1 MNCAY
6 HSQNLAVVQCNNCG
20 RFLCPT
26 CDHRIKGFPYCQ
38 ECIVAG
44 IDLLRHHRVLAPNQ
58 IAGARKGSPFLAAI
72 LSLICPGLGAAYNGQ
87 NSKALVHFGVFV
99 GLFQMGIL
107 TNGVP
112 LFVLG
117 FLGMWLFAAVD
128 AFRTARAIK
137 SGFAPQTDD
146 VLTRQLSGN
155 PLVWA
160 ISLIALG
167 ALFFI
172 HTTFGIRLPIREL
185 LPILLVGLG
194 VYWLINYVQRRRNL
208 AIAPQASSYQVG
220 LPSADETSYNSVNVT
235 QFRSNKY

>member
-1 MNCAY
+1 MQRQRAA
-6 HSQNLAVVQCNNCG
+6 SLVQVVAQ
-20 RFLCPT
+20 R
-26 CDHRIKGFPYCQ
+26 R
-38 ECIVAG
+38 
-44 IDLLRHHRVLAPNQ
+44 
-58 IAGARKGSPFLAAI
+58 GSPFLATL

-87 NSKALVHFGVFV
+87 NAKALVHFGVFV

-117 FLGMWLFAAVD
+117 FLGVWLFAAVD

-137 SGFAPQTDD
+137 LGFAPQTDD
-146 VLTRQLSGN
+146 VLTRKLSGN

-172 HTTFGIRLPIREL
+172 YTTFGIRLPVREL
-185 LPILLVGLG
+185 LPVLLVGLG
-194 VYWLINYVQRRRNL
+194 VYWLINYVQQKRNQT
-208 AIAPQASSYQVG
+208 AIAASPQTNLPASDESSY
-220 LPSADETSYNSVNVT
+220 ASVNVA

>member
-1 MNCAY
+1 MNCSY
-6 HSQNLAVVQCNNCG
+6 HSQNLAVVQCNNCA
-20 RFLCPT
+20 RALCPA

-38 ECIVAG
+38 DCIVAG
-44 IDLLRHHRVLAPNQ
+44 IDLIQRQRTTSLAK
-58 IAGARKGSPFLAAI
+58 AVAERRSSPFLATF

-107 TNGVP
+107 TNGIP

-137 SGFAPQTDD
+137 LGFAPQTDD

-160 ISLIALG
+160 VSLIALG

-172 HTTFGIRLPIREL
+172 HTTFGIQLPIREL

-194 VYWLINYVQRRRNL
+194 VYWLINYVQRRRSQTVVPTAYPANL
-208 AIAPQASSYQVG
+208 AVG
-220 LPSADETSYNSVNVT
+220 DENTYTSVNVA